1 MHQMKLWYLIIQYS
15 EFCLIKEIN
24 FGLQQLKSSL
34 AVCTKNKNK
43 RKNYLIIK
51 NWKAVRRIECY
62 IKKTLPSSGKTL
74 AVNRNLSF

>member
-1 MHQMKLWYLIIQYS
+1 MRYS
-15 EFCLIKEIN
+15 ENFIIKEIN
-24 FGLQQLKSSL
+24 FGPKQLKSSL
-34 AVCTKNKNK
+34 TICTKKKKK
-43 RKNYLIIK
+43 RKLNNK